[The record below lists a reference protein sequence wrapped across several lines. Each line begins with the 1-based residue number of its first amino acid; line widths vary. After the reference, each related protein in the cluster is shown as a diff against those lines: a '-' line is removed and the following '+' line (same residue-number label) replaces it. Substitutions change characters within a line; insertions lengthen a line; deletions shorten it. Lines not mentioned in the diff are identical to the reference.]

1 MRLRKR
7 AWRSYA
13 RLRRRLLGIPQ
24 PGSVNFGDLR
34 RVVPIGRHFGL
45 DRALPGAERGLPVD
59 RHYIEQFLGARA
71 ADIRGR
77 VLEIGDDGYTRRYGG
92 ERVARRDILNIT
104 ADNPQ
109 ATIVADLADA
119 PQIADAIFDCVILT
133 QTLHLI
139 YDAPAAVRTL
149 HRILKPDGVL
159 LMTVPGISLVPTT
172 SVWGH
177 TWYWAFTELAVR
189 RMLGEVFGTPQ
200 LEVGSHGNVLA
211 AVAFLHGL
219 AAEELARDE
228 LDATD
233 PYYPVIVAAR
243 ARKRAT
249 WN

>member
-13 RLRRRLLGIPQ
+13 QLRRRLLGIPQ

-34 RVVPIGRHFGL
+34 RIEPVGRHFGL

-59 RHYIEQFLGARA
+59 RHYIERFLADQAG
-71 ADIRGR
+71 DIRGR
-77 VLEIGDDGYTRRYGG
+77 VLEIGDDAYTRRYGG
-92 ERVARRDILNIT
+92 ERLTQRDILNIT
-104 ADNPQ
+104 PDNPQ
-109 ATIVADLADA
+109 ATIVADLVDA

-139 YDAPAAVRTL
+139 YDAQSAVRTL

-159 LMTVPGISLVPTT
+159 LMTVPGITLVPTT

-189 RMLGEVFGTPQ
+189 RMLGEVFGAPQ
-200 LEVGSHGNVLA
+200 LEVDTYGNVLA

-219 AAEELARDE
+219 AAGELAADE
-228 LDATD
+228 LEATD
-233 PYYPVIVAAR
+233 PDYPLVITAR
-243 ARKRAT
+243 ARKGGA
-249 WN
+249 WS

>member
-34 RVVPIGRHFGL
+34 RTEPVGRHFGL
-45 DRALPGAERGLPVD
+45 DRAPPGAERGMPVD
-59 RHYIEQFLGARA
+59 RHYIERFLEARA
-71 ADIRGR
+71 GDIRGR
-77 VLEIGDDGYTRRYGG
+77 VLEIGDDAYTRRYGG
-92 ERVARRDILNIT
+92 GRVTQRDILNIT
-104 ADNPQ
+104 ADHPQ

-119 PQIADAIFDCVILT
+119 PQIADALFDCVILT

-139 YDAPAAVRTL
+139 YDAPRAVRTL
-149 HRILKPDGVL
+149 HRILKPGGVL

-177 TWYWAFTELAVR
+177 TWYWAFTELAVK
-189 RMLGEVFGTPQ
+189 RMLGDTFGAVMVEV
-200 LEVGSHGNVLA
+200 SARGNVLA

-219 AAEELARDE
+219 AAEELSADE
-228 LDATD
+228 LDAVD
-233 PYYPVIVAAR
+233 PYYPVIVTAR
-243 ARKRAT
+243 ARKGGA